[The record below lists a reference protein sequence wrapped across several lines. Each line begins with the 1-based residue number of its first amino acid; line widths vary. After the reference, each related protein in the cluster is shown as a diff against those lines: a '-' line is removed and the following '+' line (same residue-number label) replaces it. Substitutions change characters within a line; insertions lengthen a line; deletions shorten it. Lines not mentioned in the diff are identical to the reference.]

1 MEVFFFFNKEKSGG
15 TPEIFHFRVFYFF
28 LYVFILIFYWKL
40 FVSVKKST
48 FSVEIIFVLSL
59 SLSSFSLSSCWSC
72 RDAISRYIHTKRNKK
87 KTLWCCLFCLF
98 FLLFFFC
105 FYGPPNSFDA
115 RLRFFFSFFPKK
127 LFSKVAPSAIISKQQ
142 RCHHQFLIGVSC
154 SLTKRDRVFCWHVNL
169 IQTEKKNIEACI
181 NHSFCSLPFQRNVS
195 SVRKYSI

>member
-1 MEVFFFFNKEKSGG
+1 MEVFFFNKEKSGG
-15 TPEIFHFRVFYFF
+15 TPEIFHFRVFFF
-28 LYVFILIFYWKL
+28 LYVFIFIFYWKL

-87 KTLWCCLFCLF
+87 KTLWCCLFCF
-98 FLLFFFC
+98 VFLLLFFC
-105 FYGPPNSFDA
+105 FYGPPIHSLPGFV
-115 RLRFFFSFFPKK
+115 FFSFFRRN

-169 IQTEKKNIEACI
+169 IQTEKKQ
-181 NHSFCSLPFQRNVS
+181 HRGLYQSFLFSLPFKRNAS